1 MICPSSM
8 ARHLLLAAFF
18 VALAPL
24 ACSSEAAPGDVPGF
38 TQPVNSQ
45 IPGAAQDAPGLAAG
59 GASATPG
66 SVDPIDGDMTIGGML
81 QPGASAGGSASNAS
95 AAGGSASS
103 DPLAAAGGTGG
114 TAPVIEPGPVVGPV
128 RSELP
133 APPTNGVPQ
142 PAGTPGNLRVL
153 DWAGFSAAISYTFD
167 DSNSSQINNYAALN
181 DLGVPFTFYLQT
193 GKVQESSNPIWTQ
206 AVADGHEL
214 GNHTQSHQ
222 STGANIGADTDAA
235 TQFIESRFGVTVFT
249 MAAPN
254 GSGDYA
260 AIAQSRFLINR
271 GVNDALIRAND
282 DSNPFDLPCF
292 FPVNDA
298 PVDDFNAKVDLVRR
312 NRAWQTMLV
321 HGFNGGTDG
330 AFQSGDLSV
339 FLDAVN
345 YAKSFPDLWIDTLLE
360 VAAYWRA
367 QKALSTVT
375 PAVNGSETTW
385 SWTLPDHFP
394 PGRFLR
400 VTVDGGRLTQGGAT
414 IAWDDHGYYE
424 VALDDGSVTLSP

>member
-1 MICPSSM
+1 M
-8 ARHLLLAAFF
+8 
-18 VALAPL
+18 
-24 ACSSEAAPGDVPGF
+24 
-38 TQPVNSQ
+38 
-45 IPGAAQDAPGLAAG
+45 
-59 GASATPG
+59 TPG
-66 SVDPIDGDMTIGGML
+66 GSDMMVGGVL
-81 QPGASAGGSASNAS
+81 QPGASVGGSGGNSGGVASGSGGAGGTAST
-95 AAGGSASS
+95 
-103 DPLAAAGGTGG
+103 AAGGTGG
-114 TAPVIEPGPVVGPV
+114 AAPVEEGPVVGPV
-128 RSELP
+128 RSALP
-133 APPTNGVPQ
+133 VPPTTGVAQ

-153 DWAGFSAAISYTFD
+153 DWAGFTGAISYTFD
-167 DSNSSQINNYAALN
+167 DSNSSQIQNYAALN
-181 DLGVPFTFYLQT
+181 NLGVPFTFYLQT
-193 GKVQESSNPIWTQ
+193 GKVADSSNPVWGQ

-260 AIAQSRFLINR
+260 AIAQTRFLINR
-271 GVNDALIRAND
+271 GVNDALIRPND
-282 DSNPFDLPCF
+282 NTNPFNLPCF
-292 FPVNDA
+292 IPINDSPVG
-298 PVDDFNAKVDLVRR
+298 PFNTKVDLVRQ
-312 NRAWQTMLV
+312 NRAWQTVLV

-339 FLDAVN
+339 FLAAVN
-345 YAKSFPDLWIDTLLE
+345 YAKSFPDVWIDTLLE

-367 QKALSTVT
+367 QKTLSTVT
-375 PAVNGSETTW
+375 PRADGADQTW

-400 VTVDGGRLTQGGAT
+400 VTVDGGTLKQDGAT

-424 VALDDGSVTLSP
+424 IALDEGSVTLSP